1 MELELLINKK
11 KDEKVIFYLR
21 RHWLVF
27 FGDILMVGVLA
38 VVPYGAYFLIDK
50 MWNTLLIGALS
61 RPTLILLT
69 SAYYLVIWLFFITT
83 FVDYYLDAW
92 IITDDRIL
100 NVEQHGLFSRTIS
113 ELDLAKIQDVT
124 SEVKGVIPSI
134 FNYGQVFIQT
144 AGETERFIF
153 EQIPKPHDVRKT
165 ILQIVEDDRRKQG
178 ELLARPNV

>member
-21 RHWLVF
+21 RHWLIF
-27 FGDILMVGVLA
+27 FGDILMVGILA
-38 VVPYGAYFLIDK
+38 VVPLGAYFLIDR
-50 MWNTLLIGALS
+50 MWNSLLIGALS

-92 IITDDRIL
+92 VVTDDRIL

-113 ELDLAKIQDVT
+113 ELDLAKVQDVT

-134 FNYGQVFIQT
+134 FGYGQVFIQT
-144 AGETERFIF
+144 AGEKERFIF
-153 EQIPKPHDVRKT
+153 EQIPKAHDVRKH
-165 ILQIVEDDRRKQG
+165 LLEIVEADRRKQG
-178 ELLARPNV
+178 ELLPQRT

>member
-1 MELELLINKK
+1 MEIELLINKK
-11 KDEKVIFYLR
+11 KDEKVLFYLR

-27 FGDILMVGVLA
+27 LGDILMVAVLA
-38 VVPYGAYFLIDK
+38 VVPMGAYFLIDK
-50 MWNTLLIGALS
+50 MWNALLIGALS

-134 FNYGQVFIQT
+134 FNYGQVYIQT

-153 EQIPKPHDVRKT
+153 EQIPRAHEVRKS

-178 ELLARPNV
+178 ELLARPTV